1 MLIYRTLVN
10 DAIPLHNFKF
20 QKKIAL
26 SLTKDC
32 FSQSFHSFMFFTK
45 GWVVQKMEPKG
56 NSIELSTFL
65 KYDLT
70 EVEKAPS

>member
-1 MLIYRTLVN
+1 MMPFHCI
-10 DAIPLHNFKF
+10 ISNFKKNF
-20 QKKIAL
+20 AL

-32 FSQSFHSFMFFTK
+32 FSQSFHSFMFFAK

-70 EVEKAPS
+70 QVKKATS